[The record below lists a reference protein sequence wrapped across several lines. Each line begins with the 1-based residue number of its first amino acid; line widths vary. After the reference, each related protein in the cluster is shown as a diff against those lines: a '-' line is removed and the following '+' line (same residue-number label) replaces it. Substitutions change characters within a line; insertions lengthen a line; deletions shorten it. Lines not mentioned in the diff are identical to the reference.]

1 MPRDV
6 GVVVVAAGQGSRLG
20 GSVPKQFREIAGV
33 PLVLRAL
40 RPFLDHPEV
49 AQVVLALPSDQVTA
63 PPSWL
68 AAMLGSKLTMV
79 AGGAE
84 RRDSVAAGLVALRP
98 ECRFVL
104 VHDGARPFVERTT
117 IDAVLAKAREGW
129 GAVPAVPLSD
139 TLKETGSD
147 GDPIRVNRTLPR
159 ERLWRAQTPQ
169 GFPRAMLERAYTAST
184 GDGLRAT
191 DDAMLVERLGERV
204 CVVPD
209 SVRNF
214 KVTTPEDLAFAEL
227 MASRPT

>member
-1 MPRDV
+1 LPRDV

-139 TLKETGSD
+139 TLKETGPD
-147 GDPIRVNRTLPR
+147 ADPIRVNRTLPR

-169 GFPRAMLERAYTAST
+169 GFPRAMLERAYAASA
-184 GDGLRAT
+184 GDGLRVT

>member
-1 MPRDV
+1 M
-6 GVVVVAAGQGSRLG
+6 VVAAGQGSRLG

-40 RPFLDHPEV
+40 GPFLDHPEV
-49 AQVVLALPSDQVTA
+49 AQVVLALPSEQVTA

-68 AAMLGSKLTMV
+68 AAMLGSKLTVV

-84 RRDSVAAGLVALRP
+84 RCDSVAAGLVALRP
-98 ECRFVL
+98 ECRIVL

-147 GDPIRVNRTLPR
+147 ADPIRVNRTLPR

>member
-1 MPRDV
+1 LPRDV

-68 AAMLGSKLTMV
+68 AAMLGSKLTVV

-147 GDPIRVNRTLPR
+147 ADPIRVNRTLPR

-169 GFPRAMLERAYTAST
+169 GFPRAMLERAYTASV
-184 GDGLRAT
+184 GDGLRVT
-191 DDAMLVERLGERV
+191 DDAVLVERLGERV

-227 MASRPT
+227 MASRPS